1 MIVIHVLTLAQE
13 IGVHR
18 NTIRNWVKTGRIS
31 AKPGPGKGLRFTPD
45 DFARLCREFHLD
57 PELLKTM
64 ARSRPGAD
72 VPALATPASPLVPRG
87 QDRPGKVVGAVMVV
101 GGGIAGI
108 QAALDLA
115 DSGYYVYLVEK
126 SPGIGG
132 KMSQLDKTY
141 PTNDCAM

>member
-18 NTIRNWVKTGRIS
+18 NTIRNWLKTGRIS
-31 AKPGPGKGLRFTPD
+31 AKPGSGKGLRFTPE
-45 DFARLCREFHLD
+45 DFARLCREFNLD
-57 PELLKTM
+57 PEQLKTM

-72 VPALATPASPLVPRG
+72 VPPLARPASPPAPRG
-87 QDRPGKVVGAVMVV
+87 QDRPGKVV

-115 DSGYYVYLVEK
+115 DSGYYV
-126 SPGIGG
+126 SRGIAFAH
-132 KMSQLDKTY
+132 
-141 PTNDCAM
+141 P